1 MPQGG
6 YPIPPAEL
14 VVGPFGGELEIFE
27 KEQFGAF
34 RYNPSYDFSETFYA
48 FVAWKMIGWGTETE
62 ITKHNRDYIIRNR
75 PEVAKY
81 YQLEECK

>member
-1 MPQGG
+1 MRIYSKSFERPDQM
-6 YPIPPAEL
+6 YH
-14 VVGPFGGELEIFE
+14 ELEIFE

-62 ITKHNRDYIIRNR
+62 ITKYNRDYIIRNR